1 MWHGLPIGIVSSGSI
16 LMNDNYKFWKSIW
29 DSKGESE
36 STDLLFLDGYEH
48 LDVEFSSLD
57 ISSKIMDELSAT
69 SGESILEVGCGAG
82 FLARDMQ
89 DLQYTGVDYSMPII
103 NKHKQMF
110 PEHNVEFAEAAK
122 LPFNDNSFDYV
133 FCFGLFQ
140 YLPTLYYAE
149 QTIKEMKRVSNTAVF
164 LGDLKDETT
173 RKTHFVYPR
182 EELQNKGYK
191 ILPCFYG
198 SNDVYRYNA
207 ILRKK

>member
-1 MWHGLPIGIVSSGSI
+1 
-16 LMNDNYKFWKSIW
+16 MNSNYKFWKDIW

-57 ISSKIMDELSAT
+57 ISSKIVDNLSAMN
-69 SGESILEVGCGAG
+69 GESILEVGCGAG
-82 FLARDMQ
+82 FLAREMQ
-89 DLQYTGVDYSMPII
+89 NLEYTGVDYSMPII
-103 NKHKQMF
+103 GKHKEMF
-110 PEHNVEFAEAAK
+110 PKHNVEFAEAAN
-122 LPFNDNSFDYV
+122 LPFSDNSFDYV

-149 QTIKEMKRVSNTAVF
+149 QAIKEMSRVSSKAVF
-164 LGDLKDETT
+164 LGDLKNETT
-173 RKTHFVYPR
+173 RKTHFVYPKS
-182 EELQNKGYK
+182 ELQNKGYE